1 MTGKEKCQM
10 LRNVRRK
17 AAELNEIEYNF
28 KGCTHKGPCEG
39 VCAFCD
45 KELRELEALIEER
58 RAEGL
63 PVYMEYM
70 FSVPEPE
77 MPTHR
82 NSFAARLKRFVSRVK
97 GGGLRSPFDR
107 QVEGMAGIIAPKL
120 EIPPRERDE
129 ARLKE
134 VVERY
139 NRVCKPLFEAEES
152 LAKGGKP

>member
-1 MTGKEKCQM
+1 MKKLTFPLIIASALLAAAPSLALAQSAQQAD
-10 LRNVRRK
+10 VRTQGTPS
-17 AAELNEIEYNF
+17 ELVLDN
-28 KGCTHKGPCEG
+28 TQR
-39 VCAFCD
+39 V
-45 KELRELEALIEER
+45 LSTIEER